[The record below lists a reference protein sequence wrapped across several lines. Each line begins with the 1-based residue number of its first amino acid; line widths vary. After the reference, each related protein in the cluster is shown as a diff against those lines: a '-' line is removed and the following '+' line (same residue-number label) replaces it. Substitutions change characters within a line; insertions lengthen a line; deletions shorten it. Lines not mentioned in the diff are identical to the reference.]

1 MMNHWMILFLFLLS
15 FQSKGQQKPIVPEVS
30 IEYRVND
37 TLEIQVNLIQDQK
50 TSAYFYHTFLATDIC
65 NDKVCLPIQVEL
77 FWNLMGEYDHFSV
90 PQGQVFTKFDH
101 QYFDQTDY
109 DLLQEILLDTLS
121 PIRDYAVE
129 EFLDKKEQKYSV
141 ELDAITRPTLK
152 VFSNV
157 TVPGALYTVYALWH
171 IVNGNIKQLIRN
183 QLDVVYKQHQ
193 FADFFATSNNAS
205 YQEYYLEKLTGDQV
219 VAAEPILVRL
229 LFSHDDYIPHYAW
242 RKLGAAYYADP
253 ERYNNL
259 LKDLEKLKPHLQLVV
274 LRSLSRPNLR
284 TKEILMDKA
293 QSTILLQNQKELIYK
308 LLNYEK

>member
-1 MMNHWMILFLFLLS
+1 MFLFMLS
-15 FQSKGQQKPIVPEVS
+15 FQVRGQHKPLVPEVA

-50 TSAYFYHTFLATDIC
+50 TAAYYYHAFLATDIC
-65 NDKVCLPIQVEL
+65 NDKVCLPIQVDL

-109 DLLQEILLDTLS
+109 DLLQDILRDTLS

-129 EFLDKKEQKYSV
+129 EFLDKKEQKYSI

-183 QLDVVYKQHQ
+183 KLDVVYKQYQ
-193 FADFFATSNNAS
+193 FADFFATSNSAS
-205 YQEYYLEKLTGDQV
+205 YQEYYLEKLAGDQI
-219 VAAEPILVRL
+219 VAAEPVLVRL
-229 LFSHDDYIPHYAW
+229 LFSNDEYIPHYAW
-242 RKLGAAYYADP
+242 RKLGASYYADSDK
-253 ERYNNL
+253 YNDL
-259 LKDLEKLKPHLQLVV
+259 LIELEKLKPHLQLVV
-274 LRSLSRPNLR
+274 LKSLSRPNLR
-284 TKEILMDKA
+284 TKEILTDKLHNK
-293 QSTILLQNQKELIYK
+293 SLSQNQKELIYK

>member
-1 MMNHWMILFLFLLS
+1 MINYWMIMFLFMLS
-15 FQSKGQQKPIVPEVS
+15 FQLRGQHKHLVPEVS

-37 TLEIQVNLIQDQK
+37 TLEIQVNLIQDQE
-50 TSAYFYHTFLATDIC
+50 TAAYYYHAFLSTDIC
-65 NDKVCLPIQVEL
+65 NDKVCLPIQVDL
-77 FWNLMGEYDHFSV
+77 FWNLLGDYDHFSV
-90 PQGQVFTKFDH
+90 PQGHVFTKFDH

-109 DLLQEILLDTLS
+109 GLLQEILLDTLS

-183 QLDVVYKQHQ
+183 ELDVVYKQHHL
-193 FADFFATSNNAS
+193 ADFFAASNSAS
-205 YQEYYLEKLTGDQV
+205 YEAYYLEKLADDQIN
-219 VAAEPILVRL
+219 AAEPVLVRL
-229 LFSHDDYIPHYAW
+229 LFSNDEYIPHYAW
-242 RKLGAAYYADP
+242 KKLGETYYANPDK
-253 ERYNNL
+253 YNNL
-259 LKDLEKLKPHLQLVV
+259 LQELEKLKPHLQLVV
-274 LRSLSRPNLR
+274 LRSISRPNLR
-284 TKEILMDKA
+284 TKEILADKA
-293 QSTILLQNQKELIYK
+293 QGKTLSKNQKELIYK